1 LGGTDQAMIPF
12 HAFNVPTPIKFDVVE
27 IVGGDKPRRGGI
39 YAFAGAFV
47 PVHRRRFIELL
58 ITTVVYAI
66 AQSNSGDFC
75 PIFQRV
81 CMVRLHLI
89 IR

>member
-1 LGGTDQAMIPF
+1 
-12 HAFNVPTPIKFDVVE
+12 VPAAIKFDVIE
-27 IVGGDKPRRGGI
+27 IVGGDERKKGGI
-39 YAFAGAFV
+39 HAFAGAFV
-47 PVHRRRFIELL
+47 PIYRRRFIELL
-58 ITTVVYAI
+58 ITTVIDAI

-75 PIFQRV
+75 PIFQGV